1 MRILIDDKE
10 VKDRAYPLPWYSG
23 AVCFNFK
30 CPDRSVYPNK
40 IKDIKRPSYVETLVI
55 ACNLDDYSFI
65 SRMKNLTQLYIY
77 DGANITD
84 LSFLKNLLKLRHLCV
99 MGSHI
104 TTLEHL
110 RELIERKYEIYKR
123 STEDEELQVRLTYGF
138 EGICI
143 MTDAYDSDATEL
155 IKDGISRDDIR
166 VNQHL
171 ISYGY
176 NIRKQREE
184 MMRRRREERIQKK
197 GNTDGGEN
205 RNA

>member
-10 VKDRAYPLPWYSG
+10 VKDRMYPLPWYSD
-23 AVCFNFK
+23 AVCYNFR
-30 CPDRSVYPNK
+30 CPDKQIYPDG

-55 ACNLDDYSFI
+55 ACNLDDYYFI

-77 DGANITD
+77 TGENIKE
-84 LSFLKNLLKLRHLCV
+84 LSFLENLLKLRQLCV
-99 MGSHI
+99 LGSHI

-110 RELIERKYEIYKR
+110 RKLIDRKYEIYKG
-123 STEDEELQVRLTYGF
+123 SSEDEELQVRLTYGF

-184 MMRRRREERIQKK
+184 MMRRRHEERIQKK
-197 GNTDGGEN
+197 CNTDGG
-205 RNA
+205 